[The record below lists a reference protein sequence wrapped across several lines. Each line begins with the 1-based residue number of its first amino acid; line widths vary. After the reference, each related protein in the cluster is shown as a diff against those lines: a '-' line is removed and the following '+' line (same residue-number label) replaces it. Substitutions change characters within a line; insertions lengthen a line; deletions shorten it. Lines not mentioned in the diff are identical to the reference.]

1 MKRYVYIIT
10 ACILCLSSC
19 KGFLEENP
27 KDAINENQIVGNL
40 KELYMHSVATLYNNI
55 GGYNDSE
62 GIQGTGRGIYDL
74 NTFTTD
80 EAIMPTRGADWYDG
94 GFWQGLYLHDWGT
107 NNNSI
112 LATWEYLYKS
122 VMLCNESARRIKDYA
137 TEHSDDDAQPLMSEV
152 RALRALFYYHLMDL
166 FGRVPL
172 IRETE
177 VEKSVKEQAE
187 RSEIFWLIVNEL
199 QESLPYLADERSN
212 IPGEYYGRITRHVAY
227 FVLRTNYT
235 TCGIFFVG

>member
-27 KDAINENQIVGNL
+27 KDAINENQIAGNL

-187 RSEIFWLIVNEL
+187 
-199 QESLPYLADERSN
+199 
-212 IPGEYYGRITRHVAY
+212 
-227 FVLRTNYT
+227 
-235 TCGIFFVG
+235 

>member
-27 KDAINENQIVGNL
+27 KDAINENQIAGNL

-80 EAIMPTRGADWYDG
+80 
-94 GFWQGLYLHDWGT
+94 
-107 NNNSI
+107 
-112 LATWEYLYKS
+112 
-122 VMLCNESARRIKDYA
+122 
-137 TEHSDDDAQPLMSEV
+137 
-152 RALRALFYYHLMDL
+152 
-166 FGRVPL
+166 
-172 IRETE
+172 
-177 VEKSVKEQAE
+177 
-187 RSEIFWLIVNEL
+187 
-199 QESLPYLADERSN
+199 
-212 IPGEYYGRITRHVAY
+212 
-227 FVLRTNYT
+227 
-235 TCGIFFVG
+235 